1 MNIDDF
7 INKNNI
13 SILVF
18 TNNKF
23 SEFNNK
29 IDGIS
34 TICGKSNFLVIN
46 SITNS
51 NIIKQMNIKSIPMIY
66 IYKNS
71 KLIEEVFGTYT
82 NICDIIRLHF

>member
-29 IDGIS
+29 ITSI
-34 TICGKSNFLVIN
+34 TNKCGESNFLVIN

-51 NIIKQMNIKSIPMIY
+51 NIIQQMNIKSIPMIY

-71 KLIEEVFGTYT
+71 KLIEEVFGTYN

>member
-1 MNIDDF
+1 MNIDEF
-7 INKNNI
+7 INNNNI

-23 SEFNNK
+23 SEFNTKITSISNK
-29 IDGIS
+29 
-34 TICGKSNFLVIN
+34 CGESNFLVIN
-46 SITNS
+46 SNTNS
-51 NIIKQMNIKSIPMIY
+51 NIIQQMNIKSIPMIY

-71 KLIEEVFGTYT
+71 KLIEEVFGTYN

>member
-1 MNIDDF
+1 MNIDEF

-18 TNNKF
+18 TNSNF
-23 SEFNNK
+23 IDFNNK
-29 IDGIS
+29 ISGIRKK
-34 TICGKSNFLVIN
+34 CGESNFLVIDSN
-46 SITNS
+46 TNS

-71 KLIEEVFGTYT
+71 K
-82 NICDIIRLHF
+82 